1 MKRMLDLKLVVKER
15 VEKTNKYVL
24 SLTKDGDDILKILMK
39 VVKK

>member
-1 MKRMLDLKLVVKER
+1 MLDLKLVVKER